1 MILLDNNL
9 HKYDIIIM
17 KIADIFTLIRIILA
31 PVFLIIYFVPEWFGF
46 GNVLSVWILL
56 PLIIFAE
63 FTDFLD
69 GYFARKT
76 NQVSDFGKLFDP
88 FADVFLH
95 LTVFFCYTISGYIS
109 PLVILLF
116 AYREF
121 GMLFVRLLAAKKG
134 VAIGARK
141 GGKFK
146 TVLYVVA
153 GFFSLFL
160 ECAKRLGFTLPEN
173 LVYVGYIFYIAGLIA
188 SYVSFIDYLVNFIP
202 VIKDEKK

>member
-1 MILLDNNL
+1 
-9 HKYDIIIM
+9 M

-46 GNVLSVWILL
+46 GSVLSVWILL

-76 NQVSDFGKLFDP
+76 NQVSNFGKLFDP
-88 FADVFLH
+88 FADVILH
-95 LTVFFCYTISGYIS
+95 LTVFFCYTISGYVS
-109 PLVILLF
+109 PFIMLLF

-121 GMLFVRLLAAKKG
+121 GMLFVRLLAAQKG

-160 ECAKRLGFTLPEN
+160 ECAKRLGYSLPEN
-173 LVYVGYIFYIAGLIA
+173 LMYIGYIFYIMGLIA

-202 VIKDEKK
+202 VIKKDN

>member
-1 MILLDNNL
+1 
-9 HKYDIIIM
+9 M
-17 KIADIFTLIRIILA
+17 KIADIFTLIRIVLA

-88 FADVFLH
+88 FADVVLH
-95 LTVFFCYTISGYIS
+95 LTVFFCYTLSGYIS
-109 PLVILLF
+109 PFIMLLF

-160 ECAKRLGFTLPEN
+160 ECAKRLGFSLPEN
-173 LVYVGYIFYIAGLIA
+173 LMYIGYIFYIMGLIA

-202 VIKDEKK
+202 VIKKEK

>member
-1 MILLDNNL
+1 
-9 HKYDIIIM
+9 M
-17 KIADIFTLIRIILA
+17 KIADIFTLIRIVLA

-46 GNVLSVWILL
+46 GSVLSVWILL
-56 PLIIFAE
+56 PLVIFAE

-76 NQVSDFGKLFDP
+76 NQVSNFGKLFDP
-88 FADVFLH
+88 FADVILH
-95 LTVFFCYTISGYIS
+95 LTVFFCYTISGYVS
-109 PLVILLF
+109 PFIMLLF

-121 GMLFVRLLAAKKG
+121 GMLFVRLLAAQKG

-160 ECAKRLGFTLPEN
+160 ECAKRLGYSLPEN
-173 LVYVGYIFYIAGLIA
+173 LMYIGYIFYIMGLIA

-202 VIKDEKK
+202 VIKKDN

>member
-1 MILLDNNL
+1 
-9 HKYDIIIM
+9 M
-17 KIADIFTLIRIILA
+17 KIADIFTLIRIVLA

-46 GNVLSVWILL
+46 GSVLSVWILL

-63 FTDFLD
+63 FTDFFD

-76 NQVSDFGKLFDP
+76 NQVSNFGKLFDP
-88 FADVFLH
+88 FADVILH
-95 LTVFFCYTISGYIS
+95 LTVFFCYTISGYVS
-109 PLVILLF
+109 PFIMLLF

-121 GMLFVRLLAAKKG
+121 GMLFVRLLAAQKG

-153 GFFSLFL
+153 GFYSLFL
-160 ECAKRLGFTLPEN
+160 ESAKRLGFNLPEN
-173 LVYVGYIFYIAGLIA
+173 LVYIGYIFYIMGLVA
-188 SYVSFIDYLVNFIP
+188 SYVSFIDYLVHFIP
-202 VIKDEKK
+202 VIKKEK

>member
-1 MILLDNNL
+1 
-9 HKYDIIIM
+9 M
-17 KIADIFTLIRIILA
+17 KIADIFTLIRIVLA

-76 NQVSDFGKLFDP
+76 NQVSNFGKLFDP
-88 FADVFLH
+88 FADVILH
-95 LTVFFCYTISGYIS
+95 LTVFFCYTISGYVS
-109 PLVILLF
+109 PFIMLLF

-121 GMLFVRLLAAKKG
+121 GMLFVRLLAAQKG

-153 GFFSLFL
+153 GFYSLFL
-160 ECAKRLGFTLPEN
+160 ESAKRLGFNLPEN
-173 LVYVGYIFYIAGLIA
+173 LVYIGYIFYIMGLVA
-188 SYVSFIDYLVNFIP
+188 SYVSFIDYLVHFIP
-202 VIKDEKK
+202 VIKKEK